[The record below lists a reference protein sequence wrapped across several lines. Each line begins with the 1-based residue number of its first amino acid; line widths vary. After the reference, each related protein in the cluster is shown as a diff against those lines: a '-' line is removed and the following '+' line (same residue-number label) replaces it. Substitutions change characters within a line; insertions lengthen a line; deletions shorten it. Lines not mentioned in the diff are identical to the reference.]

1 MSRTIGL
8 IGGMSWESTLTYY
21 REINELV
28 RERHGGLVSGDI
40 LMHSVNFE
48 EIVAMQ
54 KAGRWDLAEARL
66 AEVGHGLVRA
76 GAGCLLICTNTMHLV
91 ADQVA
96 RAVGVPLIHI
106 VDVVGRELVAA
117 GVRKPLLLAT
127 RYTMEE
133 NFYRD
138 RLHERFGLD
147 ALVPEAQHRA
157 VVHDIIFDELCRGIV
172 NESSRKSYIEII
184 EYAKAQGA
192 DCVIFGCTEIGLLI
206 DAGDT
211 DLPVFDSTKLHAR
224 AAVDFADGCLEI
236 ASVAA

>member
-1 MSRTIGL
+1 
-8 IGGMSWESTLTYY
+8 MSWESTLTYY

-66 AEVGHGLVRA
+66 SEVGRALAGA

-91 ADQVA
+91 ADEVA
-96 RAVGVPLIHI
+96 RSVGVPLIHI

-117 GVRKPLLLAT
+117 GMRKPLLLAT
-127 RYTMEE
+127 RYTMEQ

-138 RLHERFGLD
+138 RLHDRFGLD

-157 VVHDIIFDELCRGIV
+157 LVHDVIFDELCRGIV
-172 NESSRKSYIEII
+172 NESSRQSYIEII

-192 DCVIFGCTEIGLLI
+192 DCVILGCTEIGLLI
-206 DAGDT
+206 GAGDT